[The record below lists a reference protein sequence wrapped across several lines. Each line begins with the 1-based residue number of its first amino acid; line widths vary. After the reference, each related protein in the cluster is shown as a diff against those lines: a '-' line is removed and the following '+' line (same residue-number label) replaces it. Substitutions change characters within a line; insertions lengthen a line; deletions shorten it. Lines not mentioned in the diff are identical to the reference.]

1 MRRQRRLNSIILIIA
16 LAVSMIGFNTAT
28 ALASYS
34 IGFSNSD
41 IQITSPSTSGSTY
54 DGVLEVAGTS
64 RLQKVWFAVRGPQ
77 GELITYP
84 ANVQGGQFRLNM
96 YLRFGSG
103 QYTIWAGANNTQF
116 DGSIR
121 FEINNVN
128 QDLTRYTTPSA
139 YVDSDNPAIT
149 GLVKSIIKPG
159 MTDVEKLKTIH
170 DWVAKN
176 ISYDY
181 QQYLNG
187 ENRMV
192 PASQTLSER
201 TGVCRHYAFLVA
213 AMCRAAGLPAKVVY
227 GDAASDGNWESQ
239 NHAWNEVYAAG
250 RWVSVDAT
258 WDAGYIKGTKF
269 VFSYSAKYLNPNAT
283 TFAGTHRNAVY
294 TVH

>member
-1 MRRQRRLNSIILIIA
+1 MRRQRRISSIILIIA
-16 LAVSMIGFNTAT
+16 LTATMLGLNTAT
-28 ALASYS
+28 AMADYS
-34 IGFSNSD
+34 IGFTNSD

-54 DGVLEVAGTS
+54 NGTLEVSGTS

-84 ANVQGGQFRLNM
+84 ANVRDGQFKLNM
-96 YLRFGSG
+96 YLRFGAG
-103 QYTIWAGANNTQF
+103 KYTIWAGNNNTQF
-116 DGSIR
+116 DGTIR
-121 FEINNVN
+121 FEINNAN
-128 QDLTRYTTPSA
+128 QDMTRYTTPSA
-139 YVDSDNPAIT
+139 YVDSDNPAIVA
-149 GLVKSIIKPG
+149 LVQSIIKPG
-159 MTDVEKLKTIH
+159 MTDAEKLKTIH

-187 ENRMV
+187 ENRIV
-192 PASQTLSER
+192 PASQTLKER

-227 GDAASDGNWESQ
+227 GEAVSDGSWETQS
-239 NHAWNEVYAAG
+239 HAWNEVYVSG
-250 RWVSVDAT
+250 NWVSVDAT

-269 VFSYSAKYLNPNAT
+269 VFSYSNKYLNPNTT
-283 TFAGTHRNAVY
+283 TFASTHKNAVY